1 MGKYYKDG
9 ERIQGTD
16 GKSGYDLG
24 DYVVFDG
31 KIYYQQGDSWY
42 CPSDGKTYHREGD
55 IIYCPEDGNRGYID
69 GDSLYFN
76 EEKNSEKNYNYTE
89 NSTYTADESKGI
101 IYLIIFAFIL
111 KIASEFMS
119 LYFQDG
125 LEDVFG
131 INLPGLIVTI
141 VIWIISSFSKKLA
154 VLIALVIVMG
164 ALVMGALHNNIYFA
178 RLENEKMNVERF
190 TVQKIAHTEEMNVFY
205 NSITAYNTSV
215 MRRISENYYR

>member
-1 MGKYYKDG
+1 MAKYYKDG

-24 DYVVFDG
+24 SYIVFDG
-31 KIYYQQGDSWY
+31 KTYYQQGDSWY
-42 CPSDGKTYHREGD
+42 CPSDGKTYHQEGD
-55 IIYCPEDGNRGYID
+55 IFYCLEDGNRGYVD

-76 EEKNSEKNYNYTE
+76 QEKNSEKNYNSKGNT
-89 NSTYTADESKGI
+89 TFTADEAKGI
-101 IYLIIFAFIL
+101 GILIVLAFIL
-111 KIASEFMS
+111 KVASEFMS

-125 LEDVFG
+125 LEDIFG

-141 VIWIISSFSKKLA
+141 VIWIIGSFSKKLA
-154 VLIALVIVMG
+154 VLIALIMVMG
-164 ALVMGALHNNIYFA
+164 AFIVGALHNNIYFS
-178 RLENEKMNVERF
+178 RLENKKTNVEQF
-190 TVQKIAHTEEMNVFY
+190 IVQKNAHTEEMNVFY